1 MSNDCQIIVVD
12 DDHEDHLI
20 LRDYFSDAGKDHC
33 VRFIDNGKKAIEY
46 LEQLDDKDLPRL
58 IVLDLNMP
66 ILNGTQTLLKLKAT
80 SRLRD
85 IPVIVFS
92 TSENENEKRKC
103 LSFGAIDYMVKP
115 VGFEDG
121 KMMVNRFMS
130 YLDEN

>member
-20 LRDYFSDAGKDHC
+20 LRDYFSDAGKDQC
-33 VRFIDNGKKAIEY
+33 VKFIDNGKKAIEF
-46 LEQLDDKDLPRL
+46 LEQLSDDDLPRL

-80 SRLRD
+80 PRLRN

-121 KMMVNRFMS
+121 KMMVNKFMN
-130 YLDEN
+130 YLDAN

>member
-1 MSNDCQIIVVD
+1 MNNDCQILVVD

-20 LRDYFSDAGKDHC
+20 LRDYFSDAGKDQC
-33 VRFIDNGKKAIEY
+33 VRFIDNGKKAIEF
-46 LEQLDDKDLPRL
+46 LEQTGDEDLPRL

-80 SRLRD
+80 PRLRN

-121 KMMVNRFMS
+121 KRMVNKFMS
-130 YLDEN
+130 FLDEN